1 MISKAGLGKGLRIKR
16 DRCGLRE
23 REGAKLFSVVRQS
36 SSRGKTR
43 CGSCESPP
51 SLRGRMTTMIG
62 PRAPATQNE
71 RRTYFSPNSG
81 LTLWNHPH
89 YELTRQVHP
98 RGQRISV
105 GMRRPQM
112 KSRVFSS
119 KKNTFESNSSFSRS
133 RHWIQFIS
141 YNQSRASNCRID
153 LKWHLIS
160 CFISQKKKLIN
171 EFAVRYLPNFKPVPK
186 AKSSLDFERSKRCNK
201 SGISIYD
208 SRSSPLCAPESS
220 WCSREQDF
228 FRIPRI

>member
-112 KSRVFSS
+112 KSRVFNS
-119 KKNTFESNSSFSRS
+119 KKNTFESNSFFLDFVIEYSSLVT
-133 RHWIQFIS
+133 I
-141 YNQSRASNCRID
+141 SRARAIAGLTWNDIWYRV
-153 LKWHLIS
+153 LFLR
-160 CFISQKKKLIN
+160 KKNNQWIRR
-171 EFAVRYLPNFKPVPK
+171 ALP
-186 AKSSLDFERSKRCNK
+186 A
-201 SGISIYD
+201 
-208 SRSSPLCAPESS
+208 
-220 WCSREQDF
+220 
-228 FRIPRI
+228 